1 MCGIVGTLNLTTSY
15 PIQEATLR
23 QMLAM
28 IRHRGPDQFGLYLD
42 DRVGLGNARLS
53 IIDLSSGQ
61 QPIAN
66 EDETLWIVFNG
77 EIFNYVELRP
87 QLEARGHRFTTNTD
101 TEVILHMYEDLGP
114 GCLAHFNGQFA
125 LAIWDIRQQTLF
137 LARDRLGIR
146 PLFYTQADG
155 ALIFGSEIKAILADP
170 RVQAEMD
177 PVALDQIFTF
187 WSPLSPRTIFR
198 NILEVPPGHYLL
210 ARQGEVSVER
220 YWQVSFP
227 AADEPHPSGSPRLTW
242 AGADRTNDA
251 TRWELGS
258 YLDEFRELLVDAA
271 RIRLRADVPVGAYLS
286 GGIDSSAIAA
296 IIRNYTGNRLDTFSI
311 AFSDPDFDE
320 SVYQRQMARFLGT
333 DHQIVYATHADIGL
347 IFPDVIWHTETPVM
361 RTSPAPLF
369 LLSKLVRDHHFKVVL
384 TGEGADEFL
393 AGYNIFKEAKVRRFW
408 AKYPESSLR
417 PLLLRRLYPYISNL
431 SDESGAYLAAFF
443 REGLTDVEAPDY
455 SHAIRWRN
463 TSRTRR
469 FFADDLRQAVQTSD
483 VSEAS
488 EVYYPP
494 DFARWDVLH
503 RAQYLEIT
511 IFLSQYLLSSQ
522 GDRVAMAHSVEGRFP
537 FLDYRVVEFC
547 NRLPP
552 RLKLHGLT
560 EKYLLKQLAREWLP
574 DEIWRRPKRPY
585 RAPIHRSFFPLAE
598 GEAGRRHT
606 STPDYVRELLS
617 PEQVRAT
624 GLFKPA
630 AVSQLVQ
637 KIERGTRLSET
648 DDMAL
653 AGILSSQLVYLQF
666 ISDFKM
672 PPPLSEADDVK
683 ICARRGVAQAIP
695 KVGG

>member
-1 MCGIVGTLNLTTSY
+1 MCGIVGTLNLTTSH

-42 DRVGLGNARLS
+42 DQVGLGNARLS

-87 QLEARGHRFTTNTD
+87 QLEARGHLFTTNTD

-114 GCLAHFNGQFA
+114 GCLAHLNGQFA
-125 LAIWDIRQQTLF
+125 LAIWDTRQQTLF

-146 PLFYTQADG
+146 PLFYTLAGG

-170 RVQAEMD
+170 RVQAEID
-177 PVALDQIFTF
+177 PVTLDQIFTY
-187 WSPLSPRTIFR
+187 WSALSPRTVFR
-198 NILEVPPGHYLL
+198 NIREVPPGHYLL
-210 ARQGEVSVER
+210 AHRGEISIQR
-220 YWQVSFP
+220 YWELSFP
-227 AADEPHPSGSPRLTW
+227 EAAASPP
-242 AGADRTNDA
+242 GADRLALADY
-251 TRWELGS
+251 R
-258 YLDEFRELLVDAA
+258 DQFRELLVDAA

-286 GGIDSSAIAA
+286 GGIDSSTIAA

-320 SVYQRQMARFLGT
+320 SAYQRQMARFLGT
-333 DHQIVYATHADIGL
+333 DHQIVYATHADIGR

-369 LLSKLVRDHHFKVVL
+369 LLSRLVRDHHFKVVL

-408 AKYPESSLR
+408 ARQPESDLR
-417 PLLLRRLYPYISNL
+417 PLLLKRLYPYISDL
-431 SDESGAYLAAFF
+431 SSGSGAYLAAFF
-443 REGLTDVEAPDY
+443 REGLADVGAPGY

-469 FFADDLRQAVQTSD
+469 FFTDDLRQAVQTSEG
-483 VSEAS
+483 SETS
-488 EVYYPP
+488 DVYYPP
-494 DFARWDVLH
+494 DFARWDALH

-552 RLKLHGLT
+552 HLKLHGLT

-585 RAPIHRSFFPLAE
+585 RAPIHRSFFPSSE
-598 GEAGRRHT
+598 GGPAGRSDAT
-606 STPDYVRELLS
+606 LDYVRELLS

-624 GLFKPA
+624 ALFKPA
-630 AVSQLVQ
+630 AVSGLVQ
-637 KIERGTRLSET
+637 KIERGMRLSET

-653 AGILSSQLVYLQF
+653 AGILSTQLIYLQF

-672 PPPLSEADDVK
+672 PPPLSAAEDVK
-683 ICARRGVAQAIP
+683 VCLRHRIASAQRVRTSID
-695 KVGG
+695 

>member
-1 MCGIVGTLNLTTSY
+1 MCGIVGTLNLTTTY

-42 DRVGLGNARLS
+42 DRIGLGNARLS

-114 GCLAHFNGQFA
+114 GCLTHLNGQFA
-125 LAIWDIRQQTLF
+125 LAIWDTRQQTLF

-146 PLFYTQADG
+146 PLFYTLAGG

-170 RVQAEMD
+170 RVQAEID
-177 PVALDQIFTF
+177 PLTLNQIFTY
-187 WSPLSPRTIFR
+187 WSALSPRTIFR
-198 NILEVPPGHYLL
+198 DIREVPPGHYLL
-210 ARQGEVSVER
+210 AHRGEIAIQR
-220 YWQVSFP
+220 YWELSFP
-227 AADEPHPSGSPRLTW
+227 EATASPPG
-242 AGADRTNDA
+242 AGRRA
-251 TRWELGS
+251 
-258 YLDEFRELLVDAA
+258 LDDYRDQFRELLVDAA

-286 GGIDSSAIAA
+286 GGVDSSAIAA

-320 SVYQRQMARFLGT
+320 STYQRQMARFLGT
-333 DHQIVYATHADIGL
+333 DHQIVYATHADIGR

-408 AKYPESSLR
+408 ARQPESSLR
-417 PLLLRRLYPYISNL
+417 PLLLKRLYPYISDL
-431 SDESGAYLAAFF
+431 SSGSGAYLAAFF
-443 REGLTDVEAPDY
+443 REGLTDVEAPGY

-463 TSRTRR
+463 TSRTKR
-469 FFADDLRQAVQTSD
+469 FFADDLRQAVQTSA
-483 VSEAS
+483 VSETS

-494 DFARWDVLH
+494 DFAHWDTLH

-547 NRLPP
+547 NCLPP
-552 RLKLHGLT
+552 QLKLHGLT

-585 RAPIHRSFFPLAE
+585 RAPIHRSFFPLTQ
-598 GEAGRRHT
+598 GEAGRRHD
-606 STPDYVRELLS
+606 STPDYMRELLS

-630 AVSQLVQ
+630 AVSHLVQ
-637 KIERGTRLSET
+637 KIERGMRLSET

-672 PPPLSEADDVK
+672 PPPLSAVDDVK
-683 ICARRGVAQAIP
+683 VCLGHRVASP
-695 KVGG
+695 